1 MKVLENLGFQQMK
14 NDESRLKELV
24 LSAKETIYKFLEK
37 SKKPVVAFSGGKDGY
52 VATHI
57 AYNLGINYQVCETSF
72 TFKKQRDHIKEIGKK
87 LNFNIHYKN
96 SLSWDWLK
104 KNRKIIFSND
114 TKLRGWSFAQR
125 HQKTIHKF
133 MKENDCDG
141 VITGRRND
149 ENSVKAPIY
158 VNKHGL
164 SCHPLYNWKE
174 KDIWDYFAKEK
185 LEIPYIYSTDFG
197 KSEGNAPFY
206 TLREKDI
213 GSIEKCWEICLKIDN
228 SIPRKYLES

>member
-1 MKVLENLGFQQMK
+1 MVLESRGFLLMK
-14 NDESRLKELV
+14 NNIKNLIF
-24 LSAKETIYKFLEK
+24 SAKNTIYKFLEK
-37 SKKPVVAFSGGKDGY
+37 TKKPLVAFSGGKDGY

-57 AYNLGINYQVCETSF
+57 AYNLGINDQICETSF
-72 TFKKQRDHIKEIGKK
+72 TFKKQREHIFKISKK
-87 LNFNIHYKN
+87 LNLNVTFKN
-96 SLSWDWLK
+96 SLSWEWLK
-104 KNRKIIFSND
+104 KNKKIIFSND
-114 TKLRGWSFAQR
+114 SKLRSWSFAQR

-133 MKENDCDG
+133 MKENNFDG

-158 VNKHGL
+158 FNKHGL

-174 KDIWDYFAKEK
+174 DDIWEYFKLYN

-206 TLREKDI
+206 TLREKDV
-213 GSIEKCWEICLKIDN
+213 GNIEKCWDICLKIDDT
-228 SIPRKYLES
+228 IPRKFLEN